1 MIRPVHLSDT
11 LGKTPV
17 LERVQNVDKVSE
29 EANQKQ
35 FQSAMQSISRTRIE
49 SAEPSHKDERA
60 DNDEQEKK
68 QQRQQH
74 SARKQS
80 ETEDDPDEKEMTHL
94 GFKIDVKI

>member
-1 MIRPVHLSDT
+1 MIRPVDLSDH

-49 SAEPSHKDERA
+49 SAEPANKDERA
-60 DNDEQEKK
+60 DNEEQEKK
-68 QQRQQH
+68 QKRH
-74 SARKQS
+74 MKARKRQPQ
-80 ETEDDPDEKEMTHL
+80 TDDDPDEKEMTHL